1 MYFYRNMDPSDRD
14 VQDVVDKKRTR
25 GATKMKKLF
34 ALREKGVKF
43 PIQMNARDQPIGE
56 NSKVMASHIGAIAR
70 SSVPIDVKD
79 WRKVSKET
87 KDMMWAEFT
96 VIIY

>member
-1 MYFYRNMDPSDRD
+1 MDPSERDAQDGADR
-14 VQDVVDKKRTR
+14 KRTR
-25 GATKMKKLF
+25 GSTKMKKLF
-34 ALREKGVKF
+34 VLREKGVKF
-43 PIQMNARDQPIGE
+43 PIEMNSHDQPIGE

-70 SSVPIDVKD
+70 SSVPIDITD

-87 KDMMWAEFT
+87 KDKMWAEFT